1 MRRSIVI
8 STLLSFLLPLQPIR
22 AMTPPL
28 ICAGAT
34 PLGWIEMKVTRAPG
48 ASQFD
53 LQRVNRLLEGDTISY
68 RPLKIQSLEPKK
80 ARIELLLVPADGS
93 KILVSDPRPANQ
105 PTSWM
110 VPFRTQ
116 LASLV
121 WGTAGLDKAK
131 VAGLVARNSDL
142 IAQLADYA
150 QKTEETQALIQ
161 AIKAQQSLDTSP
173 NLDAAVAG
181 FAKQFPA
188 AELDRTQPVQAQL
201 GTLLGRVNP
210 SLSAYDP
217 LAQDPLERA
226 TQSAGLVAA
235 ISGMF
240 FGSSIGAAVS
250 GGAALVNLRSVL
262 FPRTEFLS
270 ALAVEGPPAAGAK
283 AASPETGLC
292 GNKVPAAA
300 RTEFAFLWALRIPDA
315 AAPELKLSVTE
326 HLPIGIKSSVSL
338 NVKGGD
344 WKLLPRVREWKLVSA
359 DNKDSAPLPV
369 NANVTAKKLEV
380 DLSGAKVKSG
390 TWKLVGNWDWEPLE
404 VSGNLVL
411 HDFAAF
417 KSAHLAKESQDRLI
431 AGAGSLDL
439 DLTGDDFEF
448 VHKIE
453 YRRGGDLF
461 GAPQSVPFHLE
472 AVRGPQTSLKIRLD
486 TKDLTTGNYS
496 FLIAQTDDKVHEV
509 PFKVLPK
516 PPSITATPVV
526 LNIGSAAQTV
536 VFHGSGLDRIHGLSA
551 DGATIMLGDPENG
564 DVRSATVTLAP
575 EVKEGAM
582 LSLRMKVTD
591 FEGDIPIPDALLVA
605 GQKPA
610 ITTVRESSAGVDSG
624 IATNRGEMPLNSLVS
639 FEIGVSH
646 APAVSA
652 VRLNCRDAAGPAP
665 LKISMGEAKADA
677 KLARESA
684 DTVFLLF
691 APQNVG
697 QAGCTVMATLIT
709 AGSGESEPRELG
721 TVVLLPKID
730 SFSLSDERAG
740 GFSYFATLEGR
751 DLESI
756 GRVGWDA
763 QTGLPVEAVPAPVAG
778 PGIKERLRV
787 AMPWPAPAPHAPIYI
802 WLRGEDHGRLTSSRY

>member
-1 MRRSIVI
+1 MSRTIVI
-8 STLLSFLLPLQPIR
+8 PTLLAFLIPLQPIH

-28 ICAGAT
+28 LCAGGT
-34 PLGWIEMKVTRAPG
+34 PLGWIEMKVARAPG
-48 ASQFD
+48 ASPLD
-53 LQRVNRLLEGDTISY
+53 LQRVNRLLEGDMISY
-68 RPLKIQSLEPKK
+68 RPVKIQSLEPKK

-121 WGTAGLDKAK
+121 WGPEGLDKAK
-131 VAGLVARNSDL
+131 VAGLVAKNTDL

-161 AIKAQQSLDTSP
+161 VITAQQALDTSQ
-173 NLDAAVAG
+173 NLDAAVTG
-181 FAKQFPA
+181 FAKQFPSA
-188 AELDRTQPVQAQL
+188 KLDRTQPAQAQL
-201 GTLLGRVNP
+201 GTLLGGVNT

-217 LAQDPLERA
+217 LAQNPEARA

-235 ISGMF
+235 VSGMF
-240 FGSSIGAAVS
+240 FGGGAGLAVS
-250 GGAALVNLRSVL
+250 GGAALVNLHTVL
-262 FPRTEFLS
+262 FPHTEFLS
-270 ALAVEGPPAAGAK
+270 ALAVQYPSPASAEE
-283 AASPETGLC
+283 ASPNTGLC

-300 RTEFAFLWALRIPDA
+300 RTEFAFLWAMRIPDA
-315 AAPELKLSVTE
+315 TAPELTLPATV
-326 HLPIGIKSSVSL
+326 HLPIGVKSSVSL
-338 NVKGGD
+338 TVKGGD
-344 WKLLPRVREWKLVSA
+344 WKLLPRVREWKLVPA
-359 DNKDSAPLPV
+359 DNKNSAPLPINV
-369 NANVTAKKLEV
+369 NVTAKKLEV

-390 TWKLVGNWDWEPLE
+390 TWKLAGNWDWEPLA

-411 HDFAAF
+411 HDFTAF

-461 GAPQSVPFHLE
+461 GAPQSVPFHLD
-472 AVRGPQTSLKIRLD
+472 AVSGPQTSLKIRLD
-486 TKDLTTGNYS
+486 AKELTTGNYS

-516 PPSITATPVV
+516 PPSITATPIV
-526 LNIGSAAQTV
+526 LNIGSAAQTI
-536 VFHGSGLDRIHGLSA
+536 VFHGSGLDRIQTLSA
-551 DGATIMLGDPENG
+551 AGATIMLGNPENG
-564 DVRSATVTLAP
+564 DARSATVTLAP
-575 EVKEGAM
+575 EVKPGAM
-582 LSLRMKVTD
+582 LSLHMKATD
-591 FEGDIPIPDALLVA
+591 FEEDIPIPDALLVA
-605 GQKPA
+605 GKKPA
-610 ITTVRESSAGVDSG
+610 ITTVRESSAGVDAG
-624 IATNRGEMPLNSLVS
+624 VATNRGEMPLNSLVS

-652 VRLNCRDAAGPAP
+652 VSLNCRDSGGTAP
-665 LKISMGEAKADA
+665 LKLPMGESKADA
-677 KLARESA
+677 KLTRESA
-684 DTVFLLF
+684 DTVFLFF

-697 QAGCTVMATLIT
+697 QAGCTVMATLVT
-709 AGSGESEPRELG
+709 AASGVSEPRELG
-721 TVVLLPKID
+721 TIVLLPKID
-730 SFSLSDERAG
+730 SFQLSDESAG

-756 GRVGWDA
+756 ARVGWDA
-763 QTGLPVEAVPAPVAG
+763 QAGLPVEAVPAPVAG
-778 PGIKERLRV
+778 PGNKERLRV
-787 AMPWPAPAPHAPIYI
+787 AMPWPAPAPHAPLYI
-802 WLRGEDHGRLTSSRY
+802 WLRGEDRGRLTSSRY